1 MMNSYRYCTVQF
13 CAEFPRSGTERAFA
27 SIRSHR
33 EKCQLLGKLCKL
45 RINTTR
51 PCSAPLTDLLSS
63 VRTTQSSEHSAS
75 LAPQITVAVAAEH
88 PPMPHGGLCN
98 QTITARFAKALPQMA
113 ALM

>member
-1 MMNSYRYCTVQF
+1 MMNSYRYSSVQSF
-13 CAEFPRSGTERAFA
+13 RAAARSGRSPRSEVT
-27 SIRSHR
+27 

-98 QTITARFAKALPQMA
+98 QTITARFAKALPQMG

>member
-1 MMNSYRYCTVQF
+1 MARRPLVLLLLSVATA
-13 CAEFPRSGTERAFA
+13 AEPGADLKRLSRAKV
-27 SIRSHR
+27 I
-33 EKCQLLGKLCKL
+33 KLL

-51 PCSAPLTDLLSS
+51 ACSAPLTDLLCS